1 MQACCLKRL
10 VMYLVDINDKFT
22 KIFEIRISIHSN
34 MNENLSKSIGETNHI
49 NLALIKDNWLV
60 ISCIQGWEEDYILRF
75 LFLSCMSHTGPF
87 VREEKSPY
95 QTWCEIRKIYI
106 LYHLS
111 NWLILIQKISCRFFK
126 IFQCMNFARPELCC
140 FRMPTLRHHHNWR

>member
-49 NLALIKDNWLV
+49 NLALIKDN
-60 ISCIQGWEEDYILRF
+60 
-75 LFLSCMSHTGPF
+75 
-87 VREEKSPY
+87 
-95 QTWCEIRKIYI
+95 
-106 LYHLS
+106 
-111 NWLILIQKISCRFFK
+111 
-126 IFQCMNFARPELCC
+126 
-140 FRMPTLRHHHNWR
+140 